1 MLTYR
6 NSQEWRTRA
15 SCRGTNPALW
25 DTPTHLKHDDIAIP
39 EQLAMCKG
47 CPVLRECAADSALA
61 KDAGVVRA
69 GVPIA
74 STGGTGRR
82 RAWKALELIA
92 LTGDIEGSMQEA
104 FEGYYSNRSAVDG
117 NE

>member
-6 NSQEWRTRA
+6 NDQEWRTRA
-15 SCRGTNPALW
+15 ACRGTDPALW

-61 KDAGVVRA
+61 RDSGTIRA
-69 GVPIA
+69 GIPVA
-74 STGGTGRR
+74 ATGGVGRLR
-82 RAWKALELIA
+82 SWKALSMIA
-92 LTGDIEGSMQEA
+92 TTGDVDAARKYA
-104 FEGYYSNRSAVDG
+104 FADYGVAMAGAG